1 MVSEILPPEYK
12 DVLLFNTLTGLRSNK
27 TQKAIYVI
35 KTKEKEYVDKTEV
48 F

>member
-12 DVLLFNTLTGLRSNK
+12 DVLLFNTLTSLRSNK
-27 TQKAIYVI
+27 AQKAIYVI

>member
-27 TQKAIYVI
+27 TQINLC
-35 KTKEKEYVDKTEV
+35 DKDKRKGV
-48 F
+48 CR